1 MDQFVIKTRVVG
13 VDIGIDTT
21 TFAIVDVRGN
31 IIAEDAFPTTD
42 YPEISGFVAKLSD
55 SILVLVEENGGYE
68 SIRAVGISSPSA
80 NSRTM
85 CLENAANLPWKGIIP
100 LATMLRDRL
109 GLAVALVNNAHATA
123 LSEHVYGNAHGMNN
137 FILLTLG
144 HGLGSCFFSNGVV
157 HLGADGFAGE
167 VGHTCFKLG
176 GRLCGCGKRGCL
188 EAYTASKGIVKTAQR
203 LLEETDAP
211 SLMREQERLSP
222 SVISKLCDKGDELAI
237 EVYRRTGDILG
248 AGLAI
253 YASVLDPEAIIFTGG
268 GAKAGKW
275 LLEPTQESFEK
286 HVFHSVRGKV
296 QFLTSAIDEQVRTI
310 LGAAVLAWEVK
321 EYSLFK

>member
-42 YPEISGFVAKLSD
+42 YPEISGFIAKLSD
-55 SILVLVEENGGYE
+55 SILVLVEGNGGYE

-80 NSRTM
+80 NSRTL
-85 CLENAANLPWKGIIP
+85 CLENAANLPWKGIVP

-253 YASVLDPEAIIFTGG
+253 YASVVDPEAIIFTGG
-268 GAKAGKW
+268 VAKAGKW

-296 QFLTSAIDEQVRTI
+296 QFLTSAIDEDARTI

>member
-42 YPEISGFVAKLSD
+42 YPEISGFIAKLSD

-268 GAKAGKW
+268 VAKAGKW

>member
-31 IIAEDAFPTTD
+31 IIAEDTFPTTD
-42 YPEISGFVAKLSD
+42 YPEISGFIAKLSD
-55 SILVLVEENGGYE
+55 SILVLVEGNGGYE

-268 GAKAGKW
+268 VSKAGIW